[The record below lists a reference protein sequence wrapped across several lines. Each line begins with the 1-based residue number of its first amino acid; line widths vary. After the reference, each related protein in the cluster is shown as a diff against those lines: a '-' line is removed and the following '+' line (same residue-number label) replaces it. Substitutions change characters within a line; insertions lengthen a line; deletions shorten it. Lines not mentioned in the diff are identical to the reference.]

1 MRASSTPDSTSPSSP
16 PSGDVRTGAMGP
28 LARAVIAALAWF
40 TNTNEPDALRVSHL
54 TGEARAN
61 RITHLLAQEAS

>member
-1 MRASSTPDSTSPSSP
+1 MTHSITAHSPLTPSTGKT
-16 PSGDVRTGAMGP
+16 

-54 TGEARAN
+54 TGEARTN

>member
-28 LARAVIAALAWF
+28 LAGAVIAALAWF
-40 TNTNEPDALRVSHL
+40 TNTNEPDDWRS
-54 TGEARAN
+54 R
-61 RITHLLAQEAS
+61 